1 MDSLNLKKDSINL
14 INFLENLQI
23 DTNCDFL
30 LITPFI
36 QKYKNYIENNY
47 KKLLPN
53 KISITEPI
61 KRNFKKLIENRI
73 SKKSKKSKKFKIS
86 EKSKKSKKSKRIDKL
101 AVYLNNIDDCESI
114 TGKEKYRSNY
124 IKILDILYK
133 KYPYIL
139 KSIYQSNNFTENKIK
154 ETNDFLKKI
163 YLTSNDDI
171 TDYLNFYGIE
181 LVRGVYSFLT
191 RESIPD
197 DIKDIVNLKSELY
210 GEFTSFDIRNEIEL
224 KIPYT
229 YIYKYKL
236 GKINLN
242 LEIHSRNKNFEPN
255 KNLLYRI
262 FFVNYILYLNKDI
275 RDINL
280 TLYLSSKK
288 KHLPKVNK
296 SSIKVIGAKE
306 INSGCTTFT
315 GTLPNKVSIWR
326 KEELGKV
333 LIHEIVHSLEL
344 EIHNNELLKE
354 FIYNNFDIKRSNKIR
369 LFEGYV
375 ETNANLINIILT
387 ILESKNI
394 KSKHKKLPN
403 KLFLKLLNIE
413 IKYSLFQVSKIL
425 KYFGYNNFNDFYIP
439 GIKEIDKS
447 DKYNQLTNVFSYI
460 IFRSMI
466 FYNLEKFMELL
477 FSKNEPNNL
486 LKELIDDQEKID
498 FIKDTLQ
505 NTNYIETINKLL
517 SKTKYEK
524 QNYNN
529 FVKKT
534 MRLSVLEPKLFKKI

>member
-14 INFLENLQI
+14 INFLQNLQI

-36 QKYKNYIENNY
+36 QKYKNFIENNY
-47 KKLLPN
+47 KNLLPN
-53 KISITEPI
+53 KITLTEPI
-61 KRNFKKLIENRI
+61 KRNFKKLIENENKNEI
-73 SKKSKKSKKFKIS
+73 SKKSKKSKKT
-86 EKSKKSKKSKRIDKL
+86 KKSKKSNKSKKIDKL
-101 AVYLNNIDDCESI
+101 AVYLNNIDDCDSI
-114 TGKEKYRSNY
+114 TGKAKYKSNY
-124 IKILDILYK
+124 IKILDMLYN
-133 KYPYIL
+133 KYPDIL
-139 KSIYQSNNFTENKIK
+139 RSIYQSNNFTKNKIK
-154 ETNDFLKKI
+154 ESNDFLKKLL
-163 YLTSNDDI
+163 LTTNDDI
-171 TDYLNFYGIE
+171 TDYLNFNGIE

-191 RESIPD
+191 RGSIPD

-262 FFVNYILYLNKDI
+262 FFLNYILYLNNDI
-275 RDINL
+275 RDIDL

-296 SSIKVIGAKE
+296 SSPKVIGAKE

-326 KEELGKV
+326 KEELEKV
-333 LIHEIVHSLEL
+333 LIHELIHSLEL
-344 EIHNNELLKE
+344 EIQHNQSFTD
-354 FIYNNFDIKRSNKIR
+354 FIYNNFDIKRSNRIR

-387 ILESKNI
+387 ILESRNI
-394 KSKHKKLPN
+394 KSKSKNLAN
-403 KLFLKLLNIE
+403 KLFLQLLNVE

-425 KYFGYNNFNDFYIP
+425 KYFGYNNFNEFYKPNISEEE
-439 GIKEIDKS
+439 KT
-447 DKYNQLTNVFSYI
+447 DKYIQKTNLFSYI

-486 LKELIDDQEKID
+486 LKELIDDHEKID
-498 FIKDTLQ
+498 FMKETLQ

-517 SKTKYEK
+517 LKTKYIK

-529 FVKKT
+529 FIKNT
-534 MRLSVLEPKLFKKI
+534 MRLSVVEPKLFK